1 MYNENAD
8 QRHKIRTILYIAAA
22 LLAFGKTK
30 PLWARITAH
39 TDFFF
44 LPRAGHEHLTSR
56 DFSGIITVQGKY
68 PEKREYGG
76 TGRRTRFR
84 FWRRDPCRFD
94 SCYSHHNRTPILI
107 QFVSRLVS
115 FFFLRKPLFTRFF
128 QHNLT
133 KADSAA
139 SLKRLPESLF
149 HFIPLYYLTKGR
161 GGVHFR
167 QRGVHILII
176 PQKRKKESPQNRQL

>member
-1 MYNENAD
+1 M
-8 QRHKIRTILYIAAA
+8 RRLFSH
-22 LLAFGKTK
+22 LARRSPMGS
-30 PLWARITAH
+30 ITAH

-94 SCYSHHNRTPILI
+94 SCYSHQSSASTRISRVEALLFFSVFSRDMISFVNNRY
-107 QFVSRLVS
+107 SS
-115 FFFLRKPLFTRFF
+115 ASTRIS
-128 QHNLT
+128 HVEAL
-133 KADSAA
+133 
-139 SLKRLPESLF
+139 
-149 HFIPLYYLTKGR
+149 LYYGFLPCCLNTQPELCDFCPVFSILPSRPLGR
-161 GGVHFR
+161 LF
-167 QRGVHILII
+167 L
-176 PQKRKKESPQNRQL
+176 

>member
-30 PLWARITAH
+30 PYGQHYGAYRL
-39 TDFFF
+39 F
-44 LPRAGHEHLTSR
+44 LLTSRRSRTLESR

-94 SCYSHHNRTPILI
+94 SCYSHQSSASTRISRVEALLFFSVFSRDMISFVNNRH
-107 QFVSRLVS
+107 SS
-115 FFFLRKPLFTRFF
+115 ASTRIS
-128 QHNLT
+128 HVEAL
-133 KADSAA
+133 
-139 SLKRLPESLF
+139 
-149 HFIPLYYLTKGR
+149 LYYGFLPCCLNTQPELCDFCPVFSILPSRHLGR
-161 GGVHFR
+161 LF
-167 QRGVHILII
+167 L
-176 PQKRKKESPQNRQL
+176 